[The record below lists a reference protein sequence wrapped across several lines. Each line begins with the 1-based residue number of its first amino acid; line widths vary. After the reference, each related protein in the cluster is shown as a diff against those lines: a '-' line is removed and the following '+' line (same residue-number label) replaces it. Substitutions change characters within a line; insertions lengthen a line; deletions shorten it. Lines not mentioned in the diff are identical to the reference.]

1 MGKIMPR
8 IRRMAV
14 VVLFALAGSCVAD
27 AAPLIAVDV
36 GHSRENPGAIS
47 ARGVPEFEFNAALAN
62 VVRETLSSRGT
73 RVMEIAGGGDMPFLS
88 TRTAA
93 ARARGATFFLSIHHD
108 SGQPQ
113 YLEPW
118 EWEGVARNHI
128 DRFSGF
134 SLFVSRRNPQ
144 LAASLRCASRIGAA
158 LRQAG
163 LQPTPH
169 HAERIPGESKQWADR
184 QNGVYYFDNLAVLKS
199 AGMPAVLLEAGVIL
213 NRAEEQRLQ
222 TPEMRARIAA
232 AIQRG
237 LADCGMTG
245 NNR

>member
-1 MGKIMPR
+1 MDMAQSARIMAAAL
-8 IRRMAV
+8 IAMAESCR
-14 VVLFALAGSCVAD
+14 AG

-47 ARGVPEFEFNAALAN
+47 ARGVPEFEFNAALAK
-62 VVRETLSSRGT
+62 VVGETLSSGGT
-73 RVMEIAGGGDMPFLS
+73 RVIEIAGDGETPFLS

-93 ARARGATFFLSIHHD
+93 ARAGGATFFLSIHHD

-113 YLEPW
+113 FLEPW
-118 EWEGVARNHI
+118 EWEGAARQYI

-134 SLFVSRRNPQ
+134 SLFVSRRNPE
-144 LAASLRCASRIGAA
+144 LAVSLRCASRIGAA
-158 LRQAG
+158 LRRDG
-163 LQPTPH
+163 LHPTPH

-213 NRAEEQRLQ
+213 NRAEELLLREPA
-222 TPEMRARIAA
+222 TRASIAA
-232 AIQRG
+232 AVERG
-237 LADCGMTG
+237 LAECGAAG
-245 NNR
+245 KRR